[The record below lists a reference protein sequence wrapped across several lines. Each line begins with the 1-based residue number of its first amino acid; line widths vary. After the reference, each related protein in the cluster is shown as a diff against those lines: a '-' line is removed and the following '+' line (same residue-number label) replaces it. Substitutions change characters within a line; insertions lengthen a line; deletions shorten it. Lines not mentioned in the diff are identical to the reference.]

1 MMVKNS
7 SQSTLLRSLTLTAL
21 FGLTGLVALVS
32 LPIEANLPIQ
42 SFELP
47 LPRPTADIA
56 AIDDLVDPEA
66 DLVSQWVEVKNGDNL
81 GIIMERAGAGFS
93 VAKQI
98 MASPNAEYFNK
109 LRAGTHMELKFD
121 ENNQLVALNYHF
133 STLNIVSAERTDNGF
148 AVQQIIK
155 PVESRIV
162 SYTGTIDSSLYI
174 DGRKAGMQVQQI
186 MDMADIFAWDI
197 DFGREIQPGTA
208 FNAIFD
214 VPFADGKAVG
224 TGKLLAARITIGK
237 DEHTAFWHKAGGA
250 NAYFNKD
257 GNSLRKAFN
266 RNPVDYVRIT
276 SGFSKARYHPVLH
289 EIRAHKGVD
298 YGAPIG
304 TPIHATGDGKITM
317 RGWSGGYGNMITI
330 QHGQTYSTVYGH
342 MSKFGAYQ
350 AGANVKQGDV
360 IGYVG
365 MTGLASGPHLHYEFR
380 VKGQHVDP
388 LGVKFTE
395 AIPIV
400 AKEKPAFMKQVLAM
414 TERMSLPILNDV
426 ATDITDVA
434 SQKTAAVANFE

>member
-1 MMVKNS
+1 
-7 SQSTLLRSLTLTAL
+7 
-21 FGLTGLVALVS
+21 
-32 LPIEANLPIQ
+32 
-42 SFELP
+42 
-47 LPRPTADIA
+47 
-56 AIDDLVDPEA
+56 
-66 DLVSQWVEVKNGDNL
+66 
-81 GIIMERAGAGFS
+81 
-93 VAKQI
+93 
-98 MASPNAEYFNK
+98 
-109 LRAGTHMELKFD
+109 MELKFD

-162 SYTGTIDSSLYI
+162 SYTGTIDNSLYI

-214 VPFADGKAVG
+214 VPFADGKAAG
-224 TGKLLAARITIGK
+224 TGKLLAARITIGQ

-276 SGFSKARYHPVLH
+276 SGFTKARLHPVLQT
-289 EIRAHKGVD
+289 IRAHKGVD

-304 TPIHATGDGKITM
+304 TPVHATGDGKITM

-342 MSKFGAYQ
+342 LSKFGAYQ

-365 MTGLASGPHLHYEFR
+365 MTGLATGPHLHYEFR
-380 VKGQHVDP
+380 IKGQHVDP

-400 AKEKPAFMKQVLAM
+400 AKEKPAFMKQVMAM
-414 TERMSLPILNDV
+414 TERMSLPILDDV
-426 ATDITDVA
+426 ATDISETA
-434 SQKTAAVANFE
+434 TQKTAAVANFE